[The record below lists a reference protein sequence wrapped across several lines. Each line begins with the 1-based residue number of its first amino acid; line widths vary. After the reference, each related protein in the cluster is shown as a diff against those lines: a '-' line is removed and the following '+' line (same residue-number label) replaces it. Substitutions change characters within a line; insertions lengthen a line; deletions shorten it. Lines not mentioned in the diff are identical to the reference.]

1 MPEIAHDTAPTL
13 ALTLEI
19 VTAPDPRRQ
28 FITAMIAATAALKEA
43 HELTSAIAQLP
54 TSMNGQILRSAM
66 NIADAL
72 AAGAAAD
79 PALVD
84 QQIALAGGMVQG
96 ALHQV
101 LAALQLAA
109 ASVGV
114 VIPTALEA

>member
-1 MPEIAHDTAPTL
+1 MLDTAPAPTL

-66 NIADAL
+66 NVADAL

-96 ALHQV
+96 AL
-101 LAALQLAA
+101 QLAA